1 MCGELR
7 IYKMLQFIDI
17 ARKVLQINTTVQSIL
32 NLAWKSPIQELSSQ
46 KRFQNKAATA
56 NAG

>member
-1 MCGELR
+1 MCSELR
-7 IYKMLQFIDI
+7 IHKMLQFTNI
-17 ARKVLQINTTVQSIL
+17 ARKVLKINTIVQSIL
-32 NLAWKSPIQELSSQ
+32 NLAWKNPIQELSSQ